1 MRILIFTTSFLNKV
15 GKFTS
20 LFIYLDRSL
29 TASHIL
35 KLMPNICYKV
45 ARFISGSLTFKSVP
59 MTSGIRA
66 LYLLL
71 APREGLEPPDI
82 KINSLASYRLDYRG
96 I

>member
-59 MTSGIRA
+59 MTSW
-66 LYLLL
+66 L
-71 APREGLEPPDI
+71 PRWGLE
-82 KINSLASYRLDYRG
+82 LTTRRVA
-96 I
+96 